1 MTSAHKIRV
10 GVIGVGAMGWHHARN
25 YSELADVTLVAVA
38 DTDPSRARAVA
49 ERFHCRAYSDYKEML
64 AQETLD
70 AVSIAVPTHLH
81 YRIACDTLN
90 ARLHTLVEKPL
101 TNNLA
106 EAADLVQ
113 TARTRQIKFAVGH
126 VERFNPAVQEL
137 KRRLDAGELGKPSS
151 LVARRVGVMPPRVK
165 DVDVILDLAV
175 HDIDI
180 AMFLLGRK
188 PDQIAVSADHAL
200 LSDRFDHSEIFLRFG
215 ETGCFIQAN
224 WITPIKI
231 RTLSVTGDKGHAEVN
246 YVTQRLEIFQ
256 STLDRQF
263 DDFGD
268 FIIRFGDPQ
277 KLAVPIVHQ
286 EPLRLE
292 LESFISAVRNDTPV
306 TVDGAEGMKALE
318 VAVRVRE
325 SVNKGAPLKLAH

>member
-1 MTSAHKIRV
+1 MTEPRDKIRV
-10 GVIGVGAMGWHHARN
+10 AVIGVGAMGWHHARN
-25 YSELADVTLVAVA
+25 YSELAGASLVAVA
-38 DTDPSRARAVA
+38 DTDLARAQAVA
-49 ERFHCRAYSDYKEML
+49 ERFHCRAYADHAGML
-64 AQETLD
+64 ARESPD
-70 AVSIAVPTHLH
+70 AVSIVVPTHLH

-90 ARLHTLVEKPL
+90 AGVHTLVEKPL
-101 TNNLA
+101 TNDLA
-106 EAADLVQ
+106 QAADLVQ
-113 TARTRQIKFAVGH
+113 TASSRRVKFAVGH

-137 KRRLDAGELGKPSS
+137 KRRLDAGELGKLSS

-180 AMFLLGRK
+180 AMYLLGRE
-188 PDQIAVSADHAL
+188 PDEIAVSADHAL

-268 FIIRFGDPQ
+268 FIIRFGNPQ
-277 KLAVPIVHQ
+277 TVAVPIMHQ

-292 LESFISAVRNDTPV
+292 LESFIRAIRDDTPV
-306 TVDGAEGMKALE
+306 TVDGTEGLKALE

-325 SVNKGAPLKLAH
+325 SVERGKAKV